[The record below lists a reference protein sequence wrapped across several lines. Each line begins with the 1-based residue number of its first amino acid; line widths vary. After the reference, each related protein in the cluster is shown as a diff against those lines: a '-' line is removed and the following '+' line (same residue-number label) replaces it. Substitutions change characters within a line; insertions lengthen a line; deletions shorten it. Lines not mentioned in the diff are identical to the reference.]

1 MENLEQQAKLLRKVR
16 QLASQYFSIR
26 LDHWQFDYLK
36 KFFKQQRRLIVALI
50 FLLFFQGIIE
60 AALISISRSWL
71 SWSANIWN
79 NWFWLIFGLLAV
91 IFSLTAYWALRQ
103 EKTFSVLLANNI
115 RRRLLRLQL
124 NMPLSR
130 MKAERKASLLAKIYY
145 QLPLASMGVTNSFF
159 GLIRWLIGFLVAML
173 IAYWAGLTWWLV
185 GLFLIIFSYIIALAA
200 YFISL
205 KYVSQEVTFY
215 SQLIKYLDISLS
227 DREFLKIFHQ
237 EKIVLKKFDRL
248 VAIDSYFRIR
258 RDIWLK
264 ASSRLLFVLLL
275 LMISAFKLYSDRLF
289 PLINL
294 ADSNNFLWLFLII
307 YLSRL
312 ANQALRVGLYWFPA
326 KLGLSLTVSKSAGP
340 LIVPNLFKI
349 NNSISFSSLKMKI
362 FSHSQYYRR
371 FNFSF
376 YPGQRVL
383 FSGPNLS
390 GKTSLARLFSGQ
402 EAYLPKAIKVKL
414 DGRRFGYSDWQ
425 KKFAGAYLFGQSLAT
440 SEKNLIEFLLGR
452 DKQEITTTETE
463 KVLSLLNGQPLIKN
477 LLAIDGNLNR
487 SINVVCNN
495 NLSFFAMQAAHC
507 LINRPAVV
515 VIDNFWLD
523 LGYRDII
530 KILNILDQEL
540 INSILICFSGQDN
553 NYLNYQK
560 HYEIKPKEIS

>member
-1 MENLEQQAKLLRKVR
+1 M
-16 QLASQYFSIR
+16 
-26 LDHWQFDYLK
+26 
-36 KFFKQQRRLIVALI
+36 
-50 FLLFFQGIIE
+50 
-60 AALISISRSWL
+60 
-71 SWSANIWN
+71 
-79 NWFWLIFGLLAV
+79 
-91 IFSLTAYWALRQ
+91 
-103 EKTFSVLLANNI
+103 
-115 RRRLLRLQL
+115 
-124 NMPLSR
+124 
-130 MKAERKASLLAKIYY
+130 
-145 QLPLASMGVTNSFF
+145 
-159 GLIRWLIGFLVAML
+159 
-173 IAYWAGLTWWLV
+173 
-185 GLFLIIFSYIIALAA
+185 
-200 YFISL
+200 
-205 KYVSQEVTFY
+205 
-215 SQLIKYLDISLS
+215 
-227 DREFLKIFHQ
+227 
-237 EKIVLKKFDRL
+237 
-248 VAIDSYFRIR
+248 
-258 RDIWLK
+258 
-264 ASSRLLFVLLL
+264 
-275 LMISAFKLYSDRLF
+275 
-289 PLINL
+289 
-294 ADSNNFLWLFLII
+294 
-307 YLSRL
+307 
-312 ANQALRVGLYWFPA
+312 
-326 KLGLSLTVSKSAGP
+326 
-340 LIVPNLFKI
+340 
-349 NNSISFSSLKMKI
+349 
-362 FSHSQYYRR
+362 
-371 FNFSF
+371 
-376 YPGQRVL
+376 
-383 FSGPNLS
+383 S